1 MKGRDRH
8 GWGSFFRPLA
18 WLLSWP
24 AREKDRISKGFTML
38 DLSRL
43 NPEQLAAVKH
53 TEGALLVLA
62 GAGSGKTGVITY
74 RIAHLILDLKVPPDR
89 ILAVTFTNKAS
100 KEMKERVEHIVG
112 RKHCKGIVLST
123 FHSLGVRVLKR
134 DIERLGYK
142 KNFSIYSTAD
152 QVGLVRQIVREVNCD
167 QKKYDA
173 EAIIWRISGAKN
185 KLIPPERFIPGPLDD
200 IDMMAGLVYPRYQS
214 ALKAFNAIDFD
225 DIIMLTAELLQ
236 HHPEVLKHWQDR
248 FGYIMVD
255 EYQDTNSSQYLLVN
269 LLAAGC
275 QNLCVVGDDDQSIY
289 GWRGADVGNIL
300 DFEKDFKGCRTIKL
314 EQNYRSTGNIL
325 DAANSLIGNNKVRK
339 EKKLWTAA
347 GQGPPIDLLI
357 VQDDEEE
364 ATSVVERIQLER
376 FKKDTPYSDF
386 AILYRTNAQ
395 SRAFEEQLRFEDI
408 PYVLVGGTQF
418 FERKEVKDS
427 IGYLRVI
434 ANPLDEI
441 SLLRIVNFPK
451 RGIGDGTVIRIN
463 QWSLEHEIPL
473 FEAFGRV
480 AEIEGITEGIRDK
493 VLGFHDTLLD
503 AAHGFAEG
511 GGLAEK
517 CKALF
522 EKLGIEAEIFRTIDD
537 AKAARRK
544 VENVEQV
551 INSMAAYEERVPQ
564 ATLGGFMEKVSLMDE
579 DRFSSKDKK
588 DHGKDAVTLMSLHS
602 SKGLE
607 FPFVFLVGLEDE
619 ILPHKRAIYED
630 FTVDEERR
638 LCYVGITR
646 ARQQLVM
653 TRTLFRKK
661 YGKLQERIP
670 SRFLAE
676 LPAGVLNVQQS
687 GVAKEVTPEEE
698 EKSAEGFFAK
708 MKAMMG

>member
-1 MKGRDRH
+1 
-8 GWGSFFRPLA
+8 
-18 WLLSWP
+18 
-24 AREKDRISKGFTML
+24 ML
-38 DLSRL
+38 DLTRL

-53 TEGALLVLA
+53 TEGPLLVLA

-74 RIAHLILDLKVPPDR
+74 RIAHMILNLQVPPDR
-89 ILAVTFTNKAS
+89 ILAVTFTNKAA
-100 KEMKERVEHIVG
+100 KEMKERVEHLVG

-134 DIERLGYK
+134 DIQCLGYK

-152 QVGLVRQIVREVNCD
+152 QVGLVRQIVREVNTD
-167 QKKYDA
+167 NKKYDA

-185 KLIPPERFIPGPLDD
+185 KLIPPDRFVPNPSDD
-200 IDMMAGLVYPRYQS
+200 IDMMAALVYPRYQS
-214 ALKAFNAIDFD
+214 ALKAYNAIDFD

-236 HHPEVLKHWQDR
+236 HHPKVLKHWQER
-248 FGYIMVD
+248 FSYLMVD

-275 QNLCVVGDDDQSIY
+275 GNLCVVGDDDQSIY

-325 DAANSLIGNNKVRK
+325 DAANHVISNNKVRK
-339 EKKLWTAA
+339 AKKLWTAS
-347 GQGPPIDLLI
+347 GTGPLIDLCI

-376 FKKDTPYSDF
+376 YKKDSPYSNF

-418 FERKEVKDS
+418 FERKEVKDTIS
-427 IGYLRVI
+427 YLRVI
-434 ANPLDEI
+434 ANPMDEVA
-441 SLLRIVNFPK
+441 LLRIINFPK

-473 FEAFGRV
+473 FEALGRV
-480 AEIEGITEGIRDK
+480 GEIEGITEAIRDK
-493 VLGFHDTLLD
+493 VQAFHDLLID
-503 AAHGFAEG
+503 AGERFAGEG
-511 GGLAEK
+511 EIAEK
-517 CKALF
+517 GKELF
-522 EKLGIEAEIFRTIDD
+522 DRLGIEAEIYRTIDD
-537 AKAARRK
+537 PKVARRK

-551 INSMAAYEERVPQ
+551 INSMAGYQERVPS
-564 ATLGGFMEKVSLMDE
+564 ATLSGFMEKVSLMDE
-579 DRFSSKDKK
+579 DRFSGKDKK

-607 FPFVFLVGLEDE
+607 FPFVFLVGMEEE
-619 ILPHKRAIYED
+619 ILPHKRSIYED
-630 FTVDEERR
+630 DSIDEERR

-670 SRFLAE
+670 SRFLE
-676 LPAGVLNVQQS
+676 EIPAGVLNVMQS
-687 GVAKEVTPEEE
+687 GEVKEVSPEEE
-698 EKSAEGFFAK
+698 EKSAEDFFAK
-708 MKAMMG
+708 MRAMMG

>member
-1 MKGRDRH
+1 
-8 GWGSFFRPLA
+8 
-18 WLLSWP
+18 
-24 AREKDRISKGFTML
+24 ML

-74 RIAHLILDLKVPPDR
+74 RIAHLILNLKVPPDQ

-152 QVGLVRQIVREVNCD
+152 QVGLVRQIVREVNTD
-167 QKKYDA
+167 NKKYDA
-173 EAIIWRISGAKN
+173 ESIIWRISGAKN
-185 KLIPPERFIPGPLDD
+185 KLIPPDRFVPSASDD
-200 IDMMAGLVYPRYQS
+200 IDMMAALVYPRYQM
-214 ALKAFNAIDFD
+214 ALKAYNAIDFD

-236 HHPEVLKHWQDR
+236 HHPPVLKHWQER
-248 FGYIMVD
+248 FNYIMVD

-275 QNLCVVGDDDQSIY
+275 GNLCVVGDDDQSIY

-300 DFEKDFKGCRTIKL
+300 DFEKDYKGCVTIKL

-325 DAANSLIGNNKVRK
+325 EAANNLIGNNKVRK
-339 EKKLWTAA
+339 EKKLWTAS
-347 GQGPPIDLLI
+347 GDGPLIDLCV

-376 FKKDTPYSDF
+376 FKRDMPYSDF

-418 FERKEVKDS
+418 FERKEVKDT
-427 IGYLRVI
+427 IAYLRVI
-434 ANPLDEI
+434 GNRLDEVA
-441 SLLRIVNFPK
+441 LLRIVNFPK

-463 QWSLEHEIPL
+463 QWSLEKEVPL

-480 AEIEGITEGIRDK
+480 AEIEGITDGIKEK
-493 VLGFHDTLLD
+493 VLGFHQTLLD
-503 AAHGFAEG
+503 AAGSFRDE

-517 CKALF
+517 GKALF
-522 EKLGIEAEIFRTIDD
+522 ERLQIEAEIFRTIDD

-544 VENVEQV
+544 VENVEQI

-564 ATLGGFMEKVSLMDE
+564 ATLGGFLEKVSLMDE
-579 DRFSSKDKK
+579 DRFSGKDKK
-588 DHGKDAVTLMSLHS
+588 DHGKDAITLMSLHS

-607 FPFVFLVGLEDE
+607 FPFVFLVGMEDE

-653 TRTLFRKK
+653 TRTLYRKK

-670 SRFLAE
+670 SRFLEE
-676 LPAGVLNVQQS
+676 LPAAVLNVQHT
-687 GVAKEVTPEEE
+687 GVVKEVTPEEA

>member
-1 MKGRDRH
+1 
-8 GWGSFFRPLA
+8 
-18 WLLSWP
+18 
-24 AREKDRISKGFTML
+24 ML

-53 TEGALLVLA
+53 TEGPLLVLA

-74 RIAHLILDLKVPPDR
+74 RIAHLILNMKVPPDR
-89 ILAVTFTNKAS
+89 ILAVTFTNKAA
-100 KEMKERVEHIVG
+100 KEMKERVEHLVG
-112 RKHCKGIVLST
+112 RRDSKGIVLST

-152 QVGLVRQIVREVNCD
+152 QVGLVRQIVREVNTD
-167 QKKYDA
+167 SKKYDA
-173 EAIIWRISGAKN
+173 ESIIWRISGAKN
-185 KLIPPERFIPGPLDD
+185 KLIPPDRFAPNPLDD
-200 IDMMAGLVYPRYQS
+200 IDMMAALVYPRYQS

-236 HHPEVLKHWQDR
+236 HHPPVLKHWQER
-248 FGYIMVD
+248 FSYIMVD

-275 QNLCVVGDDDQSIY
+275 KNLCVVGDDDQSIY

-325 DAANSLIGNNKVRK
+325 DAANSVIGNNKVRK
-339 EKKLWTAA
+339 AKRLWTAS
-347 GQGPPIDLLI
+347 GQGPLIDLCI

-395 SRAFEEQLRFEDI
+395 SRSFEEQLRFEDI

-427 IGYLRVI
+427 LSYLKVI
-434 ANPLDEI
+434 ANPLDEVA
-441 SLLRIVNFPK
+441 LLRIVNFPR
-451 RGIGDGTVIRIN
+451 RGIGDSTVIRIN
-463 QWSLEHEIPL
+463 QWSLEKEIPL
-473 FEAFGRV
+473 FEAFSRV
-480 AEIEGITEGIRDK
+480 GEIEGISEAIRDK
-493 VLGFHDTLLD
+493 VLAFHHTLLD
-503 AAHGFAEG
+503 AAADFRAE

-517 CKALF
+517 GKALF
-522 EKLGIEAEIFRTIDD
+522 EKLKIEEEIFRTIDD
-537 AKAARRK
+537 QKAARRK
-544 VENVEQV
+544 VENVEQI

-564 ATLGGFMEKVSLMDE
+564 ATLGGFIEKVSLMDE
-579 DRFSSKDKK
+579 DRFSGKDKK

-607 FPFVFLVGLEDE
+607 FPFVFLVGMEDE

-630 FTVDEERR
+630 DSIDEERR

-661 YGKLQERIP
+661 YGKLEERVP
-670 SRFLAE
+670 SRFLE
-676 LPAGVLNVQQS
+676 EIPGTVLNVQQS
-687 GVAKEVTPEEE
+687 GVAKEVTPEEA
-698 EKSAEGFFAK
+698 EKSAEDFFAK

>member
-1 MKGRDRH
+1 
-8 GWGSFFRPLA
+8 
-18 WLLSWP
+18 
-24 AREKDRISKGFTML
+24 ML

-43 NPEQLAAVKH
+43 NPEQLAAVQH

-74 RIAHLILDLKVPPDR
+74 RIAHLILDKHVPPDR
-89 ILAVTFTNKAS
+89 ILAVTFTNKAA
-100 KEMKERVEHIVG
+100 KEMKERVEHLVG
-112 RKHCKGIVLST
+112 RKASKGIVIST

-142 KNFSIYSTAD
+142 RNFSIYSTAD
-152 QVGLVRQIVREVNCD
+152 QVGLVRQIVRELNTEG
-167 QKKYDA
+167 KKYDA
-173 EAIIWRISGAKN
+173 EALIWRISGAKN
-185 KLIPPERFIPGPLDD
+185 KLIPPEGYTPMPGDD
-200 IDMMAGLVYPRYQS
+200 IDRMAALVYPRYQS

-236 HHPEVLKHWQDR
+236 HHPPVLKYWQER
-248 FGYIMVD
+248 FSHLMVD
-255 EYQDTNSSQYLLVN
+255 EYQDTNSSQYLLIN
-269 LLAAGC
+269 LLAAGSR
-275 QNLCVVGDDDQSIY
+275 NLCVVGDDDQSIY

-300 DFEKDFKGCRTIKL
+300 DFEKDFNGCRTIKL

-325 DAANSLIGNNKVRK
+325 EAANSVIGNNKIRK
-339 EKKLWTAA
+339 AKRLWTAT
-347 GQGPPIDLLI
+347 GTGKLIDLCI

-376 FKKDTPYSDF
+376 FKNNTPYSEF

-408 PYVLVGGTQF
+408 PYVLIGGTQF
-418 FERKEVKDS
+418 YERKEVKDS
-427 IGYLRVI
+427 LSYLKVI
-434 ANPLDEI
+434 ANPLDEVA
-441 SLLRIVNFPK
+441 LLRIVNFPK

-463 QWSLEHEIPL
+463 QWSIEQECPL

-480 AEIEGITEGIRDK
+480 EEIEGIGDATKEK
-493 VLGFHDTLLD
+493 VLAFHRTLLD
-503 AAHGFAEG
+503 AARDFERE

-517 CKALF
+517 GKALLQ
-522 EKLGIEAEIFRTIDD
+522 KLKIEEEIYRTIDD
-537 AKAARRK
+537 APTAKRK
-544 VENVEQV
+544 VENVEQI
-551 INSMAAYEERVPQ
+551 INSMAAYEERIPKP
-564 ATLGGFMEKVSLMDE
+564 TLAGFLEKVSLMDE
-579 DRFSSKDKK
+579 DRFSGKDKK
-588 DHGKDAVTLMSLHS
+588 DHGRDAVTLMSLHS

-607 FPFVFLVGLEDE
+607 FPFVFLVGLEEE

-653 TRTLFRKK
+653 TRALYRKK

-670 SRFLAE
+670 SRFLDE
-676 LPAGVLNVQQS
+676 MPQPVLNVIQS
-687 GVAKEVTPEEE
+687 GVAAGSAEEE
-698 EKSAEGFFAK
+698 VKTAEDFFAK
-708 MKAMMG
+708 MKAMLG

>member
-1 MKGRDRH
+1 
-8 GWGSFFRPLA
+8 
-18 WLLSWP
+18 
-24 AREKDRISKGFTML
+24 ML
-38 DLSRL
+38 DLSKL

-74 RIAHLILDLKVPPDR
+74 RIAHLILDKKVPPDR

-112 RKHCKGIVLST
+112 RKQCKGIVLST

-152 QVGLVRQIVREVNCD
+152 QVGLVRQIVREVNTD
-167 QKKYDA
+167 NKKYDA
-173 EAIIWRISGAKN
+173 ETIIWRISGAKN
-185 KLIPPERFIPGPLDD
+185 KLIPPGSFVPSPSDD
-200 IDMMAGLVYPRYQS
+200 IDMMAALVYPRYQS

-236 HHPEVLKHWQDR
+236 HHPQVLEHWQER
-248 FGYIMVD
+248 FSYLMVD

-269 LLAAGC
+269 LLAAGSG
-275 QNLCVVGDDDQSIY
+275 NLCVVGDDDQSIY

-325 DAANSLIGNNKVRK
+325 EAANNLIGHNKVRK

-347 GQGPPIDLLI
+347 GCGPPIDLCV

-376 FKKDTPYSDF
+376 FKRDLPYSDF

-395 SRAFEEQLRFEDI
+395 SRSFEEQLRFEDI

-427 IGYLRVI
+427 ISYLRVI
-434 ANPLDEI
+434 ANPLDEVA
-441 SLLRIVNFPK
+441 LLRIVNFPK
-451 RGIGDGTVIRIN
+451 RGIGDSTVIRIN
-463 QWSLEHEIPL
+463 QWSLEKECPL

-480 AEIEGITEGIRDK
+480 AEIEGIAEGTKEK
-493 VLGFHDTLLD
+493 VHVFHQTLLD
-503 AAHGFAEG
+503 AADAFARE

-517 CKALF
+517 GKALF
-522 EKLGIEAEIFRTIDD
+522 EHLRIEEEIFRTIDD

-544 VENVEQV
+544 VENVEQI
-551 INSMAAYEERVPQ
+551 INSMAGYEERVPQ
-564 ATLGGFMEKVSLMDE
+564 ATLGGFIEKVSLMDE
-579 DRFSSKDKK
+579 DRFSGKDKK
-588 DHGKDAVTLMSLHS
+588 DHGRDAVTLMSLHS

-607 FPFVFLVGLEDE
+607 FPFVFLVGMEDE

-670 SRFLAE
+670 SRFLE
-676 LPAGVLNVQQS
+676 EIPAGVLNVQQS
-687 GVAKEVTPEEE
+687 GVVKEVPPEES
-698 EKSAEGFFAK
+698 EKSADSFFAK
-708 MKAMMG
+708 MKALTG

>member
-1 MKGRDRH
+1 
-8 GWGSFFRPLA
+8 
-18 WLLSWP
+18 
-24 AREKDRISKGFTML
+24 ML
-38 DLSRL
+38 DVSRL
-43 NPEQLAAVKH
+43 NPEQLAAVQH

-74 RIAHLILDLKVPPDR
+74 RIAHLILDLKVPPDQ

-112 RKHCKGIVLST
+112 RKQCKGIVLST

-173 EAIIWRISGAKN
+173 EQIIWRISGAKN

-236 HHPEVLKHWQDR
+236 HHPPVLKHWQDR
-248 FGYIMVD
+248 FSYIMVD

-275 QNLCVVGDDDQSIY
+275 GNLCVVGDDDQSIY

-339 EKKLWTAA
+339 EKKLWTAS
-347 GQGPPIDLLI
+347 GEGPPIDLLI

-376 FKKDTPYSDF
+376 YKKDTPYSDF

-434 ANPLDEI
+434 ANPADEVA
-441 SLLRIVNFPK
+441 LLRIVNFPK

-480 AEIEGITEGIRDK
+480 GEIEGITEGIRDK
-493 VLGFHDTLLD
+493 VLGFHQTLLD
-503 AAHGFAEG
+503 AAQGFARG

-517 CKALF
+517 CKQLF

-551 INSMAAYEERVPQ
+551 INSMAAYEERVPE

-579 DRFSSKDKK
+579 DRFSGKDKK

-607 FPFVFLVGLEDE
+607 FPFVFLVGMEDE

-670 SRFLAE
+670 SRFLEE
-676 LPAGVLNVQQS
+676 LPTGVMNVQQS
-687 GVAKEVTPEEE
+687 GVAREVTPEEA
-698 EKSAEGFFAK
+698 EKSAEDFFAK

>member
-1 MKGRDRH
+1 
-8 GWGSFFRPLA
+8 
-18 WLLSWP
+18 
-24 AREKDRISKGFTML
+24 ML

-53 TEGALLVLA
+53 TEGPLLVLA

-74 RIAHLILDLKVPPDR
+74 RVAHLILNKKVAPDE
-89 ILAVTFTNKAS
+89 ILAVTFTNKAA
-100 KEMKERVEHIVG
+100 KEMKERVESLVG
-112 RKHCKGIVLST
+112 RKQSKGVVLST

-142 KNFSIYSTAD
+142 RNFSIYSTAD
-152 QVGLVRQIVREVNCD
+152 QVGLVRQIVREVNTD
-167 QKKYDA
+167 SKKYDA
-173 EAIIWRISGAKN
+173 ESIIWRISGAKN
-185 KLIPPERFIPGPLDD
+185 KLIPPERFVPSPTDD
-200 IDMMAGLVYPRYQS
+200 VEMMAALVYPRYQS

-236 HHPEVLKHWQDR
+236 HHPPVLKHWQER
-248 FGYIMVD
+248 FSYIMVD

-275 QNLCVVGDDDQSIY
+275 GNLCVVGDDDQSIY

-325 DAANSLIGNNKVRK
+325 EAANSVIGNNKVRK
-339 EKKLWTAA
+339 EKRLWTAS
-347 GQGPPIDLLI
+347 GSGPLIDLCI

-364 ATSVVERIQLER
+364 ATSVIERIQLER
-376 FKKDTPYSDF
+376 FKQDLPYRDF

-418 FERKEVKDS
+418 FERKEVKDT
-427 IGYLRVI
+427 IAYLRAI
-434 ANPLDEI
+434 ANPLDEVA
-441 SLLRIVNFPK
+441 LLRIVNFPR
-451 RGIGDGTVIRIN
+451 RGIGDSTVIRIN
-463 QWSLEHEIPL
+463 QWSLENECPL
-473 FEAFGRV
+473 SEAFARV
-480 AEIEGITEGIRDK
+480 AEIDGIADNIKEK
-493 VLGFHDTLLD
+493 VAAFHDILVT
-503 AAHGFAEG
+503 AAAVFAEE

-517 CKALF
+517 GKALF
-522 EKLGIEAEIFRTIDD
+522 ERLRIEEEIFRTIDD
-537 AKAARRK
+537 QKAARRK
-544 VENVEQV
+544 VENVEQIV
-551 INSMAAYEERVPQ
+551 NSMAAYEERVPL
-564 ATLGGFMEKVSLMDE
+564 ATLGGFLEKVSLMDE
-579 DRFSSKDKK
+579 DRFSGKDKK
-588 DHGKDAVTLMSLHS
+588 EHGLDAVTLMSLHS

-607 FPFVFLVGLEDE
+607 FPFVFLVGMEDE

-646 ARQQLVM
+646 ARKQLVM

-670 SRFLAE
+670 SRFLE
-676 LPAGVLNVQQS
+676 EIPPGVLNVQQS
-687 GVAKEVTPEEE
+687 GVVKEVSEEE
-698 EKSAEGFFAK
+698 EAKSAEGFFAK

>member
-1 MKGRDRH
+1 MWGRCPSLVAALFSPGP
-8 GWGSFFRPLA
+8 GWKVP
-18 WLLSWP
+18 P
-24 AREKDRISKGFTML
+24 PCEKMAFQEVYML

-74 RIAHLILDLKVPPDR
+74 RIAHLILDKMVPPDR

-100 KEMKERVEHIVG
+100 KEMKARVELLVG
-112 RKHCKGIVLST
+112 RKQCKGIVLST

-152 QVGLVRQIVREVNCD
+152 QVGLVRQIVREVNTD
-167 QKKYDA
+167 SKKYDA
-173 EAIIWRISGAKN
+173 ESIIWRISGAKN
-185 KLIPPERFIPGPLDD
+185 KLIPPSRFIPGPGDD
-200 IDMMAGLVYPRYQS
+200 IDMMAALVYPRYQS

-236 HHPEVLKHWQDR
+236 HHPQVLEHWQER
-248 FGYIMVD
+248 FGYLMVD

-275 QNLCVVGDDDQSIY
+275 GNLCVVGDDDQSIY
-289 GWRGADVGNIL
+289 GWRGADVANIL

-325 DAANSLIGNNKVRK
+325 RAANNLIGNNKVRK
-339 EKKLWTAA
+339 PKKLWTAS
-347 GQGPPIDLLI
+347 GDGPPIDLCVL
-357 VQDDEEE
+357 QDDEEE

-376 FKKDTPYSDF
+376 FKRDLPYSDF

-395 SRAFEEQLRFEDI
+395 SRSFEEQLRFEDI

-427 IGYLRVI
+427 ISYLRVI
-434 ANPLDEI
+434 ANRLDEVA
-441 SLLRIVNFPK
+441 LLRIVNFPK

-463 QWSLEHEIPL
+463 QWSLEKECPL
-473 FEAFGRV
+473 FDAFGRV
-480 AEIEGITEGIRDK
+480 AEIEGVAEGIKEK
-493 VLGFHDTLLD
+493 VLLFHRTLRD
-503 AAHGFAEG
+503 AADHFESE

-517 CKALF
+517 GKALF
-522 EKLGIEAEIFRTIDD
+522 ERLGIEEEIFRTIDD

-544 VENVEQV
+544 VENVEQI
-551 INSMAAYEERVPQ
+551 INSMAGYEERVPQ
-564 ATLGGFMEKVSLMDE
+564 ATLHGFLEKVSLMDE
-579 DRFSSKDKK
+579 DRFSGKDKK
-588 DHGKDAVTLMSLHS
+588 DHGRDAVTLMSLHS

-607 FPFVFLVGLEDE
+607 FPFVFLVGMEDE

-646 ARQQLVM
+646 ARQQLIM

-670 SRFLAE
+670 SRFLE
-676 LPAGVLNVQQS
+676 EIPAAILNVQQS
-687 GVAKEVTPEEE
+687 GLIKEVPPEEAV
-698 EKSAEGFFAK
+698 KSADSFFAK
-708 MKAMMG
+708 MKALTG

>member
-1 MKGRDRH
+1 
-8 GWGSFFRPLA
+8 
-18 WLLSWP
+18 
-24 AREKDRISKGFTML
+24 ML
-38 DLSRL
+38 DLTRL

-53 TEGALLVLA
+53 TEGPLLVLA

-74 RIAHLILDLKVPPDR
+74 RIAHMILNLQVPPDR
-89 ILAVTFTNKAS
+89 ILAVTFTNKAA
-100 KEMKERVEHIVG
+100 KEMKERVEHLVG

-134 DIERLGYK
+134 DIQCLGYK

-152 QVGLVRQIVREVNCD
+152 QVGLVRQIVREVNTD
-167 QKKYDA
+167 NKKYDA

-185 KLIPPERFIPGPLDD
+185 KLIPPDRFVPNPSDD
-200 IDMMAGLVYPRYQS
+200 IDKMAALVYPRYQS
-214 ALKAFNAIDFD
+214 ALKAYNAIDFD

-236 HHPEVLKHWQDR
+236 HHPKVLKHWQER
-248 FGYIMVD
+248 FSYLMVD

-275 QNLCVVGDDDQSIY
+275 GNLCVVGDDDQSIY

-325 DAANSLIGNNKVRK
+325 DAANHVISNNKVRK
-339 EKKLWTAA
+339 AKKLWTAS
-347 GQGPPIDLLI
+347 GTGPLIDLCI

-376 FKKDTPYSDF
+376 YKKDSPYSNF

-418 FERKEVKDS
+418 FERKEVKDTIS
-427 IGYLRVI
+427 YLRVI
-434 ANPLDEI
+434 ANPMDEVA
-441 SLLRIVNFPK
+441 LLRIINFPK

-473 FEAFGRV
+473 FEALGRV
-480 AEIEGITEGIRDK
+480 GEIEGITEVIRDK
-493 VLGFHDTLLD
+493 VQAFHDLLID
-503 AAHGFAEG
+503 AGERFAGEG
-511 GGLAEK
+511 EIAEK
-517 CKALF
+517 GKDLF
-522 EKLGIEAEIFRTIDD
+522 DRLGIEAEIYRTIDD
-537 AKAARRK
+537 PKVARRK

-551 INSMAAYEERVPQ
+551 INSMAGYQERVPS
-564 ATLGGFMEKVSLMDE
+564 ATLSGFMEKVSLMDE
-579 DRFSSKDKK
+579 DRFSGKDKK

-607 FPFVFLVGLEDE
+607 FPFVFLVGMEEE
-619 ILPHKRAIYED
+619 ILPHKRSIYED
-630 FTVDEERR
+630 DTIDEERR

-670 SRFLAE
+670 SRFLE
-676 LPAGVLNVQQS
+676 EIPAGVLNVMQS
-687 GVAKEVTPEEE
+687 GEVKEVSPEEE
-698 EKSAEGFFAK
+698 EKSAEDFFAK
-708 MKAMMG
+708 MRAMMG

>member
-1 MKGRDRH
+1 MWGRAFMVAALFSP
-8 GWGSFFRPLA
+8 GPSGPPPQPGAKRPLFQ
-18 WLLSWP
+18 
-24 AREKDRISKGFTML
+24 EVCML
-38 DLSRL
+38 DLTRL
-43 NPEQLAAVKH
+43 NPEQLAAVKQ
-53 TEGALLVLA
+53 TEGPLLVLA

-74 RIAHLILDLKVPPDR
+74 RIAHLVLNKMVPPDQ
-89 ILAVTFTNKAS
+89 ILAVTFTNKAA
-100 KEMKERVEHIVG
+100 KEMKERVEHLVG
-112 RKHCKGIVLST
+112 RKNCKGIVLST

-152 QVGLVRQIVREVNCD
+152 QVGLVRQIVREVNTD
-167 QKKYDA
+167 GRKYDA
-173 EAIIWRISGAKN
+173 ESIIWRISGAKN
-185 KLIPPERFIPGPLDD
+185 KLIPPGKFIPGPLDD
-200 IDMMAGLVYPRYQS
+200 IDMMAALVYPRYQS

-236 HHPEVLKHWQDR
+236 HHPPVLKHWQER
-248 FGYIMVD
+248 FSYIMVD
-255 EYQDTNSSQYLLVN
+255 EYQDTNSSQYLLIN
-269 LLAAGC
+269 LLASGC
-275 QNLCVVGDDDQSIY
+275 GNLCVVGDDDQSIY

-314 EQNYRSTGNIL
+314 EQNYRSTGHIL
-325 DAANSLIGNNKVRK
+325 EAANSLIGNNKVRK
-339 EKKLWTAA
+339 EKKLWTAS
-347 GQGPPIDLLI
+347 GNGPPIDLCI

-376 FKKDTPYSDF
+376 FKRDIPYSDF

-427 IGYLRVI
+427 LSYLKVL
-434 ANPLDEI
+434 ANPLDEVA
-441 SLLRIVNFPK
+441 LLRIVNFPK
-451 RGIGDGTVIRIN
+451 RGIGDSTVIRIN
-463 QWSLEHEIPL
+463 QWSLENEVPL
-473 FEAFGRV
+473 FEAFKRIE
-480 AEIEGITEGIRDK
+480 EIEGISDPIKEK
-493 VLGFHDTLLD
+493 VHAFHQTLLD
-503 AAHGFAEG
+503 AAEAFRQE

-517 CKALF
+517 GKALF
-522 EKLGIEAEIFRTIDD
+522 EKLRIEEEIFRTIDD

-544 VENVEQV
+544 VENVEQI

-564 ATLGGFMEKVSLMDE
+564 ATLPGFIEKVSLMDE
-579 DRFSSKDKK
+579 DRFSGKDKK

-607 FPFVFLVGLEDE
+607 FPFVFLVGMEDE

-646 ARQQLVM
+646 ARLQLVM

-670 SRFLAE
+670 SRFLE
-676 LPAGVLNVQQS
+676 EIPETVLNVQQS
-687 GVAKEVTPEEE
+687 GVVKEVTPEEA

>member
-1 MKGRDRH
+1 
-8 GWGSFFRPLA
+8 
-18 WLLSWP
+18 
-24 AREKDRISKGFTML
+24 ML

-43 NPEQLAAVKH
+43 NPQQLAAVQH

-74 RIAHLILDLKVPPDR
+74 RIAHLLLDKRVPPDR
-89 ILAVTFTNKAS
+89 ILAVTFTNKAA
-100 KEMKERVEHIVG
+100 KEMKERVEHLVG
-112 RKHCKGIVLST
+112 RKASKGIVIST

-142 KNFSIYSTAD
+142 RNFSIYSTAD
-152 QVGLVRQIVREVNCD
+152 QVGLVRQLVRELNTD
-167 QKKYDA
+167 GKKYDA

-185 KLIPPERFIPGPLDD
+185 KLIPPEGYTPMPTDD
-200 IDMMAGLVYPRYQS
+200 TDRMAALVYPRYQS

-225 DIIMLTAELLQ
+225 DIIMLVAELLQ
-236 HHPEVLKHWQDR
+236 HHPPVLKYWQER
-248 FGYIMVD
+248 FSYLMVD

-275 QNLCVVGDDDQSIY
+275 GNLCVVGDDDQSIY

-325 DAANSLIGNNKVRK
+325 DAANSVIGNNKVRK
-339 EKKLWTAA
+339 AKRLWTAS
-347 GQGPPIDLLI
+347 GNGKLIDLCV

-376 FKKDTPYSDF
+376 FKHNTPYSEF

-408 PYVLVGGTQF
+408 PYVLIGGTQF
-418 FERKEVKDS
+418 YERKEVKDS
-427 IGYLRVI
+427 LSYLKVI
-434 ANPLDEI
+434 ANPLDEVA
-441 SLLRIVNFPK
+441 LLRIVNFPK

-463 QWSLEHEIPL
+463 QWSIEQECPL

-480 AEIEGITEGIRDK
+480 QEIEGIADATKEK
-493 VLGFHDTLLD
+493 VLAFHHTLLD
-503 AAHGFAEG
+503 AARDFALE

-517 CKALF
+517 GKALF
-522 EKLGIEAEIFRTIDD
+522 QKLKIEEEIYRTIDD
-537 AKAARRK
+537 APTAKRK
-544 VENVEQV
+544 VENVEQI
-551 INSMAAYEERVPQ
+551 INSMAAYEERIPKP
-564 ATLGGFMEKVSLMDE
+564 TLSGFIEKVSLMDE
-579 DRFSSKDKK
+579 DRFSGKDKK
-588 DHGKDAVTLMSLHS
+588 EHGRDAVTLMSLHS

-607 FPFVFLVGLEDE
+607 FPFVFLVGLEEE

-653 TRTLFRKK
+653 TRALYRKK

-670 SRFLAE
+670 SRFLE
-676 LPAGVLNVQQS
+676 EMPTQVLNVMES
-687 GVAKEVTPEEE
+687 GVAAA
-698 EKSAEGFFAK
+698 SAEDETKTAEDFFAK
-708 MKAMMG
+708 MKAMLG

>member
-1 MKGRDRH
+1 
-8 GWGSFFRPLA
+8 
-18 WLLSWP
+18 
-24 AREKDRISKGFTML
+24 ML

-74 RIAHLILDLKVPPDR
+74 RIAHLILNKQVPPDR
-89 ILAVTFTNKAS
+89 ILAVTFTNKAA
-100 KEMKERVEHIVG
+100 KEMKERVEHLVG
-112 RKHCKGIVLST
+112 RKDSKGIVLST

-152 QVGLVRQIVREVNCD
+152 QVGLVRQIVREVNTD
-167 QKKYDA
+167 SKKYDA
-173 EAIIWRISGAKN
+173 ESIIWRISGAKN
-185 KLIPPERFIPGPLDD
+185 KLIPPDRFAPNPLDD
-200 IDMMAGLVYPRYQS
+200 IDMMAALVYPRYQS

-236 HHPEVLKHWQDR
+236 HHPPVLKHWQER

-275 QNLCVVGDDDQSIY
+275 KNLCVVGDDDQSIY

-300 DFEKDFKGCRTIKL
+300 DFEKDFHGCRTIKL

-325 DAANSLIGNNKVRK
+325 EAANSVIGNNKVRK
-339 EKKLWTAA
+339 AKRLWTAS
-347 GQGPPIDLLI
+347 GQGPLIDLCI

-427 IGYLRVI
+427 LSYLKVI
-434 ANPLDEI
+434 ANPLDEVA
-441 SLLRIVNFPK
+441 LLRIVNFPR
-451 RGIGDGTVIRIN
+451 RGIGDSTVIRIN
-463 QWSLEHEIPL
+463 QWSLEKEIPL
-473 FEAFGRV
+473 FEAFSRV
-480 AEIEGITEGIRDK
+480 GEIEGISEAIRDK
-493 VLGFHDTLLD
+493 VLAFHQTLLD
-503 AAHGFAEG
+503 AAEAFRAE

-517 CKALF
+517 GKTLF
-522 EKLGIEAEIFRTIDD
+522 EKLKIEEEIFRTIDD
-537 AKAARRK
+537 QKAARRK
-544 VENVEQV
+544 VENVEQI

-564 ATLGGFMEKVSLMDE
+564 ATLGGFIEKVSLMDE
-579 DRFSSKDKK
+579 DRFSGKDKK
-588 DHGKDAVTLMSLHS
+588 EHGKDAVTLMSLHS

-607 FPFVFLVGLEDE
+607 FPFVFLVGMEDE

-630 FTVDEERR
+630 DSIDEERR

-653 TRTLFRKK
+653 TRTLYRKK
-661 YGKLQERIP
+661 YGKLEERVP
-670 SRFLAE
+670 SRFLE
-676 LPAGVLNVQQS
+676 EIPGTVLNVQQS
-687 GVAKEVTPEEE
+687 GVAKEVTPEEA
-698 EKSAEGFFAK
+698 EKSAEDFFAK

>member
-1 MKGRDRH
+1 
-8 GWGSFFRPLA
+8 
-18 WLLSWP
+18 
-24 AREKDRISKGFTML
+24 ML

-53 TEGALLVLA
+53 TEGPLLVLA

-74 RIAHLILDLKVPPDR
+74 RIAHLILDKKVPPDQ
-89 ILAVTFTNKAS
+89 ILAVTFTNKAA
-100 KEMKERVEHIVG
+100 KEMKERVEQLVG
-112 RKHCKGIVLST
+112 RKQSKGIVLST

-152 QVGLVRQIVREVNCD
+152 QVGLVRQIVREVNTD
-167 QKKYDA
+167 SKKYDA
-173 EAIIWRISGAKN
+173 ESIIWRISGAKN
-185 KLIPPERFIPGPLDD
+185 KLIPPDRFTPNPTDD

-225 DIIMLTAELLQ
+225 DIIMLTAELLER
-236 HHPEVLKHWQDR
+236 HPPVLKHWQER
-248 FGYIMVD
+248 FRYIMVD

-275 QNLCVVGDDDQSIY
+275 GNLCVVGDDDQSIY

-325 DAANSLIGNNKVRK
+325 EAANSVIGNNKVRK
-339 EKKLWTAA
+339 AKRLWTAS
-347 GQGPPIDLLI
+347 GEGPLIDLCI

-376 FKKDTPYSDF
+376 YKKDVPYSQF

-427 IGYLRVI
+427 LSYLKVI
-434 ANPLDEI
+434 ANPLDEVA
-441 SLLRIVNFPK
+441 LLRIVNFPK
-451 RGIGDGTVIRIN
+451 RGIGDSTVIRIN
-463 QWSLEHEIPL
+463 QWSLEKEIPL
-473 FEAFGRV
+473 FEAFSRV
-480 AEIEGITEGIRDK
+480 GEIEGISDVIKEK
-493 VLGFHDTLLD
+493 VRAFHHTLLD
-503 AAHGFAEG
+503 AAEAFRAE

-517 CKALF
+517 GKALF
-522 EKLGIEAEIFRTIDD
+522 EKLKIEEEIFRTIDD

-544 VENVEQV
+544 VENVEQI
-551 INSMAAYEERVPQ
+551 INSMAAYEERVPE
-564 ATLGGFMEKVSLMDE
+564 ATLGGFIEKVSLMDE
-579 DRFSSKDKK
+579 DRFSGKDKK

-607 FPFVFLVGLEDE
+607 FPFVFLVGMEDE

-630 FTVDEERR
+630 DSIDEERR

-661 YGKLQERIP
+661 YGKLEERVP
-670 SRFLAE
+670 SRFLE
-676 LPAGVLNVQQS
+676 EIPGGVLNVQQS
-687 GVAKEVTPEEE
+687 GVVKEVTPEEA
-698 EKSAEGFFAK
+698 EKSAEDFFAK

>member
-1 MKGRDRH
+1 
-8 GWGSFFRPLA
+8 
-18 WLLSWP
+18 
-24 AREKDRISKGFTML
+24 ML

-43 NPEQLAAVKH
+43 NPEQLAAVKQ

-74 RIAHLILDLKVPPDR
+74 RIAHLILNLKGPPDR
-89 ILAVTFTNKAS
+89 ILAVTFTTKAS
-100 KEMKERVEHIVG
+100 KEMKERVEQIVG
-112 RKHCKGIVLST
+112 RKRCKGIVLST

-152 QVGLVRQIVREVNCD
+152 QVGLVRQIVREVNTD

-173 EAIIWRISGAKN
+173 ESIIWRISGAKN
-185 KLIPPERFIPGPLDD
+185 KLIPPDRFVPSPSDD
-200 IDMMAGLVYPRYQS
+200 IDMMAALVYPRYQS

-236 HHPEVLKHWQDR
+236 HHPEVLAHWQER

-275 QNLCVVGDDDQSIY
+275 GNLCVVGDDDQSIY

-325 DAANSLIGNNKVRK
+325 EAANNLIGNNKVRK
-339 EKKLWTAA
+339 AKKLWTAA
-347 GQGPPIDLLI
+347 GDGPPIDLCV

-364 ATSVVERIQLER
+364 ATGVVERIQLER
-376 FKKDTPYSDF
+376 FKRDIPYSDF

-408 PYVLVGGTQF
+408 PYVLIGGTQF
-418 FERKEVKDS
+418 FERKEVKDT
-427 IGYLRVI
+427 IAYLRVI
-434 ANPLDEI
+434 GNPLDEVA
-441 SLLRIVNFPK
+441 LLRIVNFPK
-451 RGIGDGTVIRIN
+451 RGIGDSTVIRIN
-463 QWSLEHEIPL
+463 QWSLEKECPL

-480 AEIEGITEGIRDK
+480 GEIEGISEGIREK
-493 VLGFHDTLLD
+493 VHDFHRTLLD
-503 AAHGFAEG
+503 AAAGFREEG
-511 GGLAEK
+511 DLAGK
-517 CKALF
+517 GKALF
-522 EKLGIEAEIFRTIDD
+522 EKLQIEEEIFRTIDD

-544 VENVEQV
+544 VENVEQIV
-551 INSMAAYEERVPQ
+551 NSMAAYEERVPQ
-564 ATLGGFMEKVSLMDE
+564 ATLGGFLEKVSLMDE
-579 DRFSSKDKK
+579 DRFSGKDKK

-607 FPFVFLVGLEDE
+607 FPFVFLVGMEDE

-670 SRFLAE
+670 SRFLE
-676 LPAGVLNVQQS
+676 EIPAGVLNVMQS
-687 GVAKEVTPEEE
+687 GLAKEVPPEEE
-698 EKSAEGFFAK
+698 EKSAESFFAK
-708 MKAMMG
+708 MKALTG

>member
-1 MKGRDRH
+1 
-8 GWGSFFRPLA
+8 
-18 WLLSWP
+18 
-24 AREKDRISKGFTML
+24 ML

-74 RIAHLILDLKVPPDR
+74 RIAHLILDRKVPPDR

-152 QVGLVRQIVREVNCD
+152 QVGLVRQIVREVNTD
-167 QKKYDA
+167 NKKYDA
-173 EAIIWRISGAKN
+173 ESIIWRISGAKN
-185 KLIPPERFIPGPLDD
+185 KLIPPARFTPSPSDD
-200 IDMMAGLVYPRYQS
+200 IHMMAALVYTRYQS

-236 HHPEVLKHWQDR
+236 HHPPVLTHWQER
-248 FGYIMVD
+248 FSYIMVD

-275 QNLCVVGDDDQSIY
+275 GNLCVVGDDDQSIY

-300 DFEKDFKGCRTIKL
+300 DFEKDFERCRTIKL

-325 DAANSLIGNNKVRK
+325 EAANSLIGNNKVRK

-347 GQGPPIDLLI
+347 GSGPPIDLCV

-376 FKKDTPYSDF
+376 FKRDLPYSDF

-427 IGYLRVI
+427 ISYLKVI
-434 ANPLDEI
+434 ANPLDEVA
-441 SLLRIVNFPK
+441 LLRVVNFPK

-463 QWSLEHEIPL
+463 QWSLEKECPL
-473 FEAFGRV
+473 FVAFGRV
-480 AEIEGITEGIRDK
+480 GEIEGITEGIKEK
-493 VLGFHDTLLD
+493 VLGFHQTLLD
-503 AAHGFAEG
+503 AADGFTREG
-511 GGLAEK
+511 GIAEK
-517 CKALF
+517 GKALF
-522 EKLGIEAEIFRTIDD
+522 EKLRIEEEIFRTIDD

-544 VENVEQV
+544 VENVEQI

-564 ATLGGFMEKVSLMDE
+564 ATLGGFIEKISLMDE

-588 DHGKDAVTLMSLHS
+588 DHGRDAVTLMSLHS

-607 FPFVFLVGLEDE
+607 FPFVFLVGMEDE

-670 SRFLAE
+670 SRFLEE
-676 LPAGVLNVQQS
+676 LPGAVMNVQHS
-687 GVAKEVTPEEE
+687 GVVKEVAPEEA